1 MLSES
6 DARSLVERLADR
18 LYGRISD
25 VRRNERYYRGEQPLT
40 YASAEWR
47 AFNERRFTDFSD
59 NWCQVVGSSP
69 AERIRLTGLRVGT
82 DTEIES
88 EDERRL
94 MAVWHENELDAQS
107 SQGFLH
113 TIVAARS
120 FVIVDPTGPTVSW
133 ERADQVLVDYDEA
146 SKRATS
152 ALKIWHDKET
162 EYATV
167 YTADEIWKFQRPF
180 MQDATKGENIAYDD
194 NFRSASDFRAGT
206 AAPFTRE
213 GGWIRRAD
221 AVDWPATNPLGALPV
236 VEIPNRPTLGG
247 EPLSDIAGTIAMQDA
262 INLLW
267 AYLFA
272 AADFASMPARVVM
285 GQEPPKVP
293 ILDTSGNI
301 IGEKP
306 VEIEQLTKGRMLWLT
321 GESSSIG
328 QWEAAKLDTFTDV
341 INRCVRHIASQ
352 TRTPIH
358 YISGEVS
365 NVNSETLIALETGLV
380 KKCEEFQLFASG
392 AMRSIFKLIALALG
406 DTDLADRLTTAV
418 ILWADPATRTQA
430 QASDAALKDRQVG
443 FPLAWVAE
451 KRYGLTQAEVSAML
465 SVLQTEADSALSG
478 ILGPMKPEP
487 QMGDSGPDTET
498 V

>member
-1 MLSES
+1 MLNESE
-6 DARSLVERLADR
+6 ARKLVGVLADR
-18 LYGRISD
+18 LYGRISG
-25 VRRNERYYRGEQPLT
+25 VHKCERYYRGEQPLT

-47 AFNERRFTDFSD
+47 AFNERRFSDFSD

-88 EDERRL
+88 DDERRL
-94 MAVWHENELDAQS
+94 MSVWHENELDAQS

-120 FVIVDPTGPTVSW
+120 FVIVQPDGPIVSW

-146 SKRATS
+146 SKRPTS
-152 ALKIWHDKET
+152 AIKIWHDETT
-162 EYATV
+162 EYATL
-167 YTADEIWKFQRPF
+167 YTADELWKFKRPF
-180 MQDATKGENIAYDD
+180 LEGASASKGDHIDYDA
-194 NFRSASDFRAGT
+194 NFRASRAL
-206 AAPFTRE
+206 AAPHTPE
-213 GGWIRRAD
+213 GGWVRRE
-221 AVDWPATNPLGALPV
+221 VGGESWPASNPLGMLPV

-293 ILDTSGNI
+293 ILDSNGAI

-306 VEIEQLTKGRMLWLT
+306 VNIEQLTKGRMLWLT

-380 KKCEEFQLFASG
+380 KKVEEFQLFASG
-392 AMRSIFKLIALALG
+392 AMRSIFKLIALSLG
-406 DTDLADRLTTAV
+406 DEELADRLTTAV

-443 FPLAWVAE
+443 LPLAWVAE
-451 KRYGLTQAEVSAML
+451 KRYGLTQSEVAAML
-465 SVLQTEADSALSG
+465 ELRDTEASSILSG
-478 ILGPMKPEP
+478 DLAAAFGPKPDNGTG
-487 QMGDSGPDTET
+487 Q
-498 V
+498 